1 MRKSGVDVE
10 ARQVGWMV
18 ETLTAPGKRRV
29 VAVDVARA
37 IDEEVDSK
45 SGLGGLALKGAYKV
59 ARASSRDF
67 VPDTVERLL
76 PEFAAKLEP
85 IVDEHRRSSP
95 GVPLEVYFTS
105 RAGDVADALLSLT
118 DEKAR
123 RTSAAAIRSTYEKM
137 RPAARRHVE
146 EAAPRIGGLLARHL
160 P

>member
-1 MRKSGVDVE
+1 
-10 ARQVGWMV
+10 MV
-18 ETLTAPGKRRV
+18 ETLTSSGKRRA
-29 VAVDVARA
+29 VALDVAQA

-45 SGLGGLALKGAYKV
+45 SGLGGLALKGAYKI

-85 IVDEHRRSSP
+85 IVEEHRRTTP
-95 GVPLEVYFTS
+95 DVPLQVYFAS

-123 RTSAAAIRSTYEKM
+123 RSSAGTIRSAYEKM